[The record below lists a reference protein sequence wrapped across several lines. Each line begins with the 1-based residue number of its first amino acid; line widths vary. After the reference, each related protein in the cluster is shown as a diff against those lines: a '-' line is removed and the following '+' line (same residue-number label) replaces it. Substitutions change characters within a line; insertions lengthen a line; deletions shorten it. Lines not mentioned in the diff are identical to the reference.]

1 MVKLYQKWTDL
12 IFLISKWFIQMQKK
26 NPKNI
31 SNEDNQKKKPN
42 LSISFGFLWQKAHF
56 TIYILSNDNLR
67 DHEMIYV
74 TSLSH
79 SLSLVS
85 EMMSWRWQGDDKEEK
100 TIHMYSLPRIM
111 LILWCFVSSS
121 STKKCEMM
129 GFDD

>member
-1 MVKLYQKWTDL
+1 
-12 IFLISKWFIQMQKK
+12 MQKK

-74 TSLSH
+74 SLI
-79 SLSLVS
+79 LSLLLA
-85 EMMSWRWQGDDKEEK
+85 RWCLGDDKEEK
-100 TIHMYSLPRIM
+100 TIHMYSLPWIM
-111 LILWCFVSSS
+111 LILWCFVSSF

>member
-1 MVKLYQKWTDL
+1 
-12 IFLISKWFIQMQKK
+12 MQKK
-26 NPKNI
+26 TPKNI

-85 EMMSWRWQGDDKEEK
+85 EMMSWRWQGGKNHTYVFFALDNADTVMFCKFFQYKE
-100 TIHMYSLPRIM
+100 M
-111 LILWCFVSSS
+111 
-121 STKKCEMM
+121 
-129 GFDD
+129 

>member
-1 MVKLYQKWTDL
+1 M
-12 IFLISKWFIQMQKK
+12 IHSNAKK

-31 SNEDNQKKKPN
+31 SNEDNQKKNPN
-42 LSISFGFLWQKAHF
+42 LSISFSFLRQKAHF

-85 EMMSWRWQGDDKEEK
+85 EMMSWR
-100 TIHMYSLPRIM
+100 
-111 LILWCFVSSS
+111 
-121 STKKCEMM
+121 
-129 GFDD
+129 

>member
-1 MVKLYQKWTDL
+1 
-12 IFLISKWFIQMQKK
+12 MQKK

-56 TIYILSNDNLR
+56 TIYILSNDNLW

-74 TSLSH
+74 T

-85 EMMSWRWQGDDKEEK
+85 EMMSWRWQGGKNH
-100 TIHMYSLPRIM
+100 TYV
-111 LILWCFVSSS
+111 F
-121 STKKCEMM
+121 
-129 GFDD
+129 FA